1 MLSSYQ
7 TLLRAAAFFVAGRTK
22 PWLCSAKM
30 LKGGFFI
37 HQKLFS
43 AIVHWASI
51 FIISFITL
59 TPLGGLK

>member
-1 MLSSYQ
+1 
-7 TLLRAAAFFVAGRTK
+7 
-22 PWLCSAKM
+22 M